1 MSKQIYEDALAD
13 AKQIRAI
20 AEDHAKRAIIDEV
33 TPRIRELID
42 QQLMGEAADGVE
54 DENVVLVDKAP
65 SSDAPMATPDLK
77 HGRSGEA
84 SGNMYGM
91 EPKPTGED
99 LEKKEEGEG
108 VYELSLECV
117 DKLVPIFKATSEAVD
132 KEFELR
138 LYKMSDQIDSL
149 KHIAARRVRPRSLE
163 GKIIETIAKVENM
176 YEYVRETMKSPDTRK
191 LLENKLE
198 SYFKELTTI
207 RENNMSKTRLS
218 ESDVN
223 FKVTGLPDEAADALR
238 GALSDPEQSET
249 IGIDIEVGED
259 EGEEGAAPEG
269 GDEFADM
276 GGGEDLGA
284 PPAGGE
290 EGDEFASDEE
300 DDEEDEVEMEGR
312 KLSDNTIVEVDEGML
327 RREIKKM
334 RALREDKK
342 WPSEILSD
350 FGGGKSEGDPWLD
363 GEVTTEGEDF
373 EEGEDLEEAEDVEE
387 GEDFEEGSKCEEGED
402 FEEGED
408 MGTSTP
414 KMPTAEAL
422 NRRVQFERRN
432 IARISQRMTAIKEA
446 AKKNVKGTNIGQLRE
461 AWNNANQRLL
471 GAKTRLEKYT
481 NLLKAEAKKGAKT
494 IQNGTSRK
502 PAESAAMNELR
513 TKLAEQNLNNAKLT
527 YTNKLLQTEGLT
539 PKQKA
544 QIIKSLDE
552 ARSLREVKLLY
563 ENLAKAMV
571 QPQQQIKEGATA
583 RVLGSGSK
591 PTKPGSTALNESVGE
606 AERWARLAGINK

>member
-42 QQLMGEAADGVE
+42 QQLMGEAV
-54 DENVVLVDKAP
+54 
-65 SSDAPMATPDLK
+65 DAPEQEDLMLDAPGADK
-77 HGRSGEA
+77 SGDEQPMSTLPHGRSGEA

-91 EPKPTGED
+91 EPMPGKSD
-99 LEKKEEGEG
+99 DQHEGEG

-117 DKLVPIFKATSEAVD
+117 DKLVPVFKSTNEAVD
-132 KEFELR
+132 KEFELQ
-138 LYKMSDQIDSL
+138 LYKMGDKIGLL
-149 KHIAARRVRPRSLE
+149 KRMAARRVRPQSLE
-163 GKIIETIAKVENM
+163 GKITETIAKIENM
-176 YEYVRETMKSPDTRK
+176 YEYVRDTMKSPETKK

-198 SYFKELTTI
+198 SYFKELMII
-207 RENNMSKTRLS
+207 RENKMSKKTRLS

-223 FKVTGLPDEAADALR
+223 FKVTGLPDDAADAIR
-238 GALSDPEQSET
+238 SALSDPEQSET
-249 IGIDIEVGED
+249 VGVDIEVGE
-259 EGEEGAAPEG
+259 EGEEEGAPEG
-269 GDEFADM
+269 GEDLADM
-276 GGGEDLGA
+276 GGEDDLGDIGGGEEGGDEGGEDLGGFGGA
-284 PPAGGE
+284 PEGGE
-290 EGDEFASDEE
+290 EDDDDIAEGDGMD
-300 DDEEDEVEMEGR
+300 
-312 KLSDNTIVEVDEGML
+312 DNTVVEIDEGML
-327 RREIKKM
+327 RREIKRM
-334 RALREDKK
+334 RAVNEEKK

-363 GEVTTEGEDF
+363 GEVTTEGEDLELEGEEEL
-373 EEGEDLEEAEDVEE
+373 EEGD
-387 GEDFEEGSKCEEGED
+387 
-402 FEEGED
+402 D

-414 KMPTAEAL
+414 AAPTTEAL
-422 NRRVQFERRN
+422 KRRVDFEKRN

-446 AKKNVKGTNIGQLRE
+446 AKKNNGKKEGVAQLRE
-461 AWNNANQRLL
+461 AWNNANQRLAT
-471 GAKTRLEKYT
+471 AKTRLEKYSK
-481 NLLKAEAKKGAKT
+481 LLVAEAKKGAKT
-494 IQNGTSRK
+494 IQSGTSRK

-539 PKQKA
+539 AKQKA

-563 ENLAKAMV
+563 ENLARAMV
-571 QPQQQIKEGATA
+571 QPQTTIKEGAS
-583 RVLGSGSK
+583 RVIGSGSK
-591 PTKPGSTALNESVGE
+591 ATKPGSTALNESVGE